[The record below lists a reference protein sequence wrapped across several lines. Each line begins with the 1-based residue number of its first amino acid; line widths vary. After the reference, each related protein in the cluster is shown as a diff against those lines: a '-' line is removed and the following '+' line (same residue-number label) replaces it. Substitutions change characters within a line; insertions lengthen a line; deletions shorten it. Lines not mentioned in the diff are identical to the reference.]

1 MGAFT
6 LIFLAVGLKARSF
19 HHKFEEFKF
28 YALANTS
35 TSTKQTSSS
44 DLQVIIHEGGPRVT
58 QKYPEAVWVSITA
71 CENNVFQGRVLNVP
85 SQLDSIKQND
95 IISFLA
101 NTGGQ
106 YAVMTT
112 AKYLRERPQWKI
124 HPCSKCG
131 FSELFDAP
139 SDLVRATFPSLSDDA
154 LIDAFTTFCPL
165 CDGTPVVEP
174 LRSLRWWQ
182 FAAGRQSGENE
193 GGNADK
199 Y

>member
-1 MGAFT
+1 M
-6 LIFLAVGLKARSF
+6 
-19 HHKFEEFKF
+19 
-28 YALANTS
+28 ANTS

-139 SDLVRATFPSLSDDA
+139 SDLVRATFPSLPDDA
-154 LIDAFTTFCPL
+154 FVDASLHSAHCVMERRLLNHSARSAGGNLQLVGNQVKTK
-165 CDGTPVVEP
+165 VEMQINIRK
-174 LRSLRWWQ
+174 LS
-182 FAAGRQSGENE
+182 QSGNVST
-193 GGNADK
+193 NFYAAPTAS
-199 Y
+199 